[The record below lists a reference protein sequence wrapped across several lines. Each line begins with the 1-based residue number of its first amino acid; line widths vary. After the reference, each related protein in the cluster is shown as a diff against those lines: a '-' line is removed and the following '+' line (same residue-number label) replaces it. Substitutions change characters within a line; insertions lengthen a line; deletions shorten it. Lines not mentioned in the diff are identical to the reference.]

1 MRVLMP
7 GGHLMLVDLFSLWL
21 IPTLTGGRR
30 GSANPE
36 TSLPAA
42 QRRRLHAGGLARP
55 LRHHHQGRDSDD
67 LTGSDGF
74 GGQLTTRT

>member
-30 GSANPE
+30 GKREPRDEPASCSAPQA
-36 TSLPAA
+36 S
-42 QRRRLHAGGLARP
+42 RRWPGTASTPSSSRP
-55 LRHHHQGRDSDD
+55 
-67 LTGSDGF
+67 
-74 GGQLTTRT
+74 